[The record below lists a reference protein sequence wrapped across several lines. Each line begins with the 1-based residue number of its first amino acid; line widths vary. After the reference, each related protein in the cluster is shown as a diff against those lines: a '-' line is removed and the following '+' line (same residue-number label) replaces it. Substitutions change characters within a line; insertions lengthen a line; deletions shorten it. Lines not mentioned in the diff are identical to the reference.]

1 MMKRDDL
8 AKLSEICLRI
18 ANIVDRN
25 GEPGEF
31 ELCDELGLGYLALSG
46 YLRAG
51 VKAIIDIQNDLANA
65 RADRE
70 YARISEQSMREF
82 IVDIFGDEEPET
94 LNDEYKKRIRDFV
107 GELLKE
113 MDGDE
118 ECRSNTSAVIAERDF
133 KQAPFRAYRMECISA
148 VVVRLETLSIARIA

>member
-1 MMKRDDL
+1 MKGNSGMKRDDL
-8 AKLSEICLRI
+8 ARLSEICLRI
-18 ANIVDRN
+18 ANIADRN
-25 GEPGEF
+25 GESGEF

-113 MDGDE
+113 MDGDSDE
-118 ECRSNTSAVIAERDF
+118 DI
-133 KQAPFRAYRMECISA
+133 
-148 VVVRLETLSIARIA
+148 

>member
-1 MMKRDDL
+1 MKRDSL
-8 AKLSEICLRI
+8 ARLSEICLQI
-18 ANIVDRN
+18 ASITDRK
-25 GEPGEF
+25 GESGDTTY
-31 ELCDELGLGYLALSG
+31 CDELGLGYLALSG

-113 MDGDE
+113 MDGDSDE
-118 ECRSNTSAVIAERDF
+118 DI
-133 KQAPFRAYRMECISA
+133 
-148 VVVRLETLSIARIA
+148 

>member
-1 MMKRDDL
+1 MKGVMRENSGVKRDDL
-8 AKLSEICLRI
+8 ARLSEICLRI
-18 ANIVDRN
+18 ASIADRN
-25 GEPGEF
+25 GESGEF
-31 ELCDELGLGYLALSG
+31 ELCDELGLGYLALSS

-51 VKAIIDIQNDLANA
+51 VKAIIDIQDDLASA
-65 RADRE
+65 RADRK

-113 MDGDE
+113 MEGDE
-118 ECRSNTSAVIAERDF
+118 A
-133 KQAPFRAYRMECISA
+133 
-148 VVVRLETLSIARIA
+148 